1 MISVKSSQSLY
12 DYSLFI
18 CKIISKTHWDLRFYH
33 YRLFRAKLSTF
44 LKISDG
50 EVSAKVE
57 TAHVFLLGGK
67 SPFLKLFGTILA
79 LFWQMLPSNCGK
91 KSTLGRT
98 PVSQFLIKCFV
109 SATRMGSAMR
119 ISPPSVETAIRWCVL
134 LPSNSLP
141 LNSII
146 SYHLCRTCGAGDGEK
161 GRAVF
166 KEKEKRSNEE
176 RSRELWPK
184 KIWSKE
190 VWWQEKGARG
200 AQFRNVRCCR
210 YLNYINWEAPF
221 PDAAISFPLISGVH
235 STHAWEKSKQV
246 LFDVLTGNSVCL

>member
-1 MISVKSSQSLY
+1 
-12 DYSLFI
+12 
-18 CKIISKTHWDLRFYH
+18 
-33 YRLFRAKLSTF
+33 
-44 LKISDG
+44 
-50 EVSAKVE
+50 
-57 TAHVFLLGGK
+57 
-67 SPFLKLFGTILA
+67 
-79 LFWQMLPSNCGK
+79 
-91 KSTLGRT
+91 
-98 PVSQFLIKCFV
+98 
-109 SATRMGSAMR
+109 MR

-200 AQFRNVRCCR
+200 AQFWNVRCCR
-210 YLNYINWEAPF
+210 YVNYINWEAPF
-221 PDAAISFPLISGVH
+221 PDAAISFPLIWGSILHMCGKSQNKFYLMYLQETLSVYSSKQKGNEFG
-235 STHAWEKSKQV
+235 STHSAKGFPWPCRPPRVLERSEKERPR
-246 LFDVLTGNSVCL
+246 GNLISLSN